1 MGGSQNGELTEK
13 WVMFQISICG
23 TDRFTGMVNH
33 WIYKLRL
40 HLPEEPK
47 AVQPAGFTPP
57 DQEKTSTQKDV
68 QTM

>member
-1 MGGSQNGELTEK
+1 
-13 WVMFQISICG
+13 MFQISICG

-68 QTM
+68 QTI